1 LAHPELLPENQL
13 IVTLLNLPKIWLSK
27 TINQSLRKMF
37 LREENCFNMGK
48 NIKVKIILRFNQ
60 KEERQLID
68 KAHLEVDSYQA

>member
-1 LAHPELLPENQL
+1 MLLQKE
-13 IVTLLNLPKIWLSK
+13 K
-27 TINQSLRKMF
+27 
-37 LREENCFNMGK
+37 CFNMEK

>member
-1 LAHPELLPENQL
+1 
-13 IVTLLNLPKIWLSK
+13 
-27 TINQSLRKMF
+27 MF